1 MICHHGVVF
10 AVLFV
15 ISIASAQEEEPTLK
29 VSPSQ
34 IAARV
39 GESAEFECTYSGDEV
54 KTLLWLFP
62 NETSVN
68 QTAHSRFLDS
78 EGKLTI
84 SDVMNSDEGEYVCT
98 TPSRDMNA
106 TGTLKIFVMPSYFTE
121 AMIVMGINIV
131 LVLIFIGCGV
141 NQYIQTKKEKRNF
154 KKSIA
159 HDI

>member
-1 MICHHGVVF
+1 MICNQGVVF
-10 AVLFV
+10 VLLFV
-15 ISIASAQEEEPTLK
+15 TSIASAQEEEPTLK
-29 VSPSQ
+29 VSPPQ

-68 QTAHSRFLDS
+68 QTAHPRFSNS

-98 TPSRDMNA
+98 TLSRDMNA

>member
-1 MICHHGVVF
+1 M
-10 AVLFV
+10 
-15 ISIASAQEEEPTLK
+15 LK

-34 IAARV
+34 LAARV
-39 GESAEFECTYSGDEV
+39 GENAEFECTYSGDDA

-68 QTAHSRFLDS
+68 QTAHARFSDS
-78 EGKLTI
+78 EGTLTI

-121 AMIVMGINIV
+121 AMVVMGINIL

-141 NQYIQTKKEKRNF
+141 HQYIQTKKEKKNF
-154 KKSIA
+154 KKPVS